1 MERYSIGDLIKLG
14 LRRFFWVFIP
24 FCVLLTIGLIV
35 LNEVPARYQSTAVL
49 MVEDQQ
55 VSQAL
60 VPSAIRSIAQDRLQT
75 IRAEMRARNNI
86 VELGQEFQLFDRDST
101 RPFSQQVD
109 DIRND
114 IRISIQSVNSQ
125 RNRRNQQPSTITF
138 EIGFV
143 HENPQTAFRVANKL
157 VTDFLAENVE
167 SRIEAVEGTAEFFR
181 EEERDLRRQIENV
194 RKQIADVR
202 EANPGRTPS
211 DQGLI
216 QAQIARLTTDI
227 ARTEER
233 IEAANQDLS
242 LLRMQQPI
250 IIDANERADAERI
263 ELRNKRRQLA
273 ALRAQYTDNY
283 PEVIL
288 VTNEVLDLEARLEPA
303 AFERR
308 AARLLSDLNRQIAE
322 RDGLSQKEL
331 AELRERRDTLQ
342 EDIARV
348 RREGGELSLPRLQ
361 FEANE
366 RRILAN
372 IEADEERL
380 EEMRAQLA
388 EAEQRL
394 AEIPAVAAVL
404 NDLASEEQRLLGLLS
419 NTQAGRAT
427 VERSETLET
436 QQKAE
441 RVIVVEPPALPDV
454 PSAPDKPRAA
464 LLLTGVAGGLAAAI
478 GLAPIFLF
486 PRVDTGRQLG
496 QLLPGVAVVEVPE
509 IVDEEEA
516 KFRRAVFLG
525 LTALSIVLA
534 AIASFVA
541 YKVLV

>member
-24 FCVLLTIGLIV
+24 FCLILTVGLVV
-35 LNEVPARYQSTAVL
+35 LNEVPARFQSRAVL
-49 MVEDQQ
+49 IVEDQQ

-75 IRAEMRARNNI
+75 IRAELRARNNI
-86 VELGQEFQLFDRDST
+86 VELGQEFDLFDRAST
-101 RPFSQQVD
+101 KPFSEQVN

-114 IRISIQSVNSQ
+114 IRINIQSVNTQ
-125 RNRRNQQPSTITF
+125 KNRRNQAPSTITF

-167 SRIEAVEGTAEFFR
+167 SRIEAVEGTADFFR
-181 EEERDLRRQIENV
+181 DEERELRRQIENL
-194 RKQIADVR
+194 RKQITDVR
-202 EANPGRTPS
+202 NANPGQTPS
-211 DQGLI
+211 DTGMIQDLI
-216 QAQIARLTTDI
+216 TRLTAEI
-227 ARTEER
+227 ERAEAR
-233 IEAANQDLS
+233 IEQANQDLT

-250 IIDANERADAERI
+250 IIDANERADVERV
-263 ELRNKRRQLA
+263 ELRNKRRQLS

-288 VTNEVLDLEARLEPA
+288 VTQEVLDLEARLEPA
-303 AFERR
+303 AFQRR
-308 AARLLSDLNRQIAE
+308 ASSLLASLNRQISD
-322 RDGLSQKEL
+322 RDGLSQREL
-331 AELRERRDTLQ
+331 AELRERRDDLQ

-366 RRILAN
+366 SRILTN
-372 IEADEERL
+372 IETDEKRL
-380 EEMRAQLA
+380 EELRADL
-388 EAEQRL
+388 EDAEQRL
-394 AEIPAVAAVL
+394 AAIPAVAAVL
-404 NDLASEEQRLLGLLS
+404 SDLQSEEQRLLGLLS

-427 VERSETLET
+427 VERSESLET

-441 RVIVVEPPALPDV
+441 RVVVLEPPVLPDT

-464 LLLTGVAGGLAAAI
+464 LMLTGAAGGLAAVI

-496 QLLPGVAVVEVPE
+496 QLLPGVTVVEVPE

-525 LTALSIVLA
+525 LAALSIVLA
-534 AIASFVA
+534 GILSFVA